1 MTNHEQ
7 PANENQTTNRAS
19 ELKPQELVN
28 WMRARMASKTQLGS
42 FVYEPVMRRCLS
54 KASFRLEYLENRIAE
69 LEGQLAEEKR
79 ETAIE
84 AQRALDLRKQLAEVT
99 TEKFWRDERIKELE
113 AQGIDVPT
121 KPARP

>member
-1 MTNHEQ
+1 
-7 PANENQTTNRAS
+7 
-19 ELKPQELVN
+19 
-28 WMRARMASKTQLGS
+28 MASKTQLGS